1 MRTAFADTSFYA
13 ALANPRDP
21 YHSAAKRAAKEFRD
35 ETVTT
40 EYVLIELGNGLAR
53 SGDRP
58 LFLDATNIAKGWH
71 AILGF
76 PTLLGQGNSLKV
88 SYANGDAFTPDFL
101 GWLFTGAT
109 GPKPD
114 EFRDAD
120 PVWTVSFSRRVSDIM
135 TASILYGRR
144 EADNVMSPQIVPVE
158 VVGTTPIFATDDPIQ
173 VIRAEV
179 AVQF

>member
-58 LFLDATNIAKGWH
+58 LFLDLLAT
-71 AILGF
+71 
-76 PTLLGQGNSLKV
+76 LK
-88 SYANGDAFTPDFL
+88 ADAGTTVPASAHE
-101 GWLFTGAT
+101 LFERGV
-109 GPKPD
+109 D
-114 EFRDAD
+114 
-120 PVWTVSFSRRVSDIM
+120 M
-135 TASILYGRR
+135 YGRR
-144 EADNVMSPQIVPVE
+144 MDKDWSLTDCISFVVMRERGIAEAL
-158 VVGTTPIFATDDPIQ
+158 TTDHHFGQAGFRILL
-173 VIRAEV
+173 R
-179 AVQF
+179 